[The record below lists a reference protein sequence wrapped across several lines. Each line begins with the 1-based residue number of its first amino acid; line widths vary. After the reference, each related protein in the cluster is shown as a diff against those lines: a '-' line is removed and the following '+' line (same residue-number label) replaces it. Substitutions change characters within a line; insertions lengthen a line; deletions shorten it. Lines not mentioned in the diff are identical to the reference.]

1 MKGKFSMDIGQ
12 NQIDLNIYFDEN
24 RLAQLK
30 ESVCKN
36 AESKANSLSLKP
48 PRKKAKKCKKHSNE
62 IILSTKNESFF

>member
-1 MKGKFSMDIGQ
+1 MKEKFSMHIGQ

-30 ESVCKN
+30 ELVWKN
-36 AESKANSLSLKP
+36 TESKANSLSLKP

-62 IILSTKNESFF
+62 IILSNKK